1 MRALIFGLIFTAA
14 LGALPA
20 AAQVTTCM
28 GDRCTVE
35 ETDGTTRDLSPD
47 EVGKIMR
54 GNSRTAIGNI
64 YCRHATDPDR
74 CEDLLRDLF
83 ALFPL

>member
-1 MRALIFGLIFTAA
+1 MRKIMLGLTIAA
-14 LGALPA
+14 VLGIVPA

-35 ETDGTTRDLSPD
+35 ENDGTTRELSPE
-47 EVGKIMR
+47 EVGKLMR

-64 YCRHATDPDR
+64 YCRHATDPER
-74 CEDLLRDLF
+74 CEVLLRELF